1 MANQKCRKRNTVPE
15 GLIKIAFDN
24 EQVIGEN
31 YKVKVKVSWNL
42 VKSSVIT
49 SKAYFKITDSDI
61 QGFAA
66 IKPKYWLFNTN
77 NDVPLIMESLNEQRD
92 IFRETRNGFIKKRVQ
107 LLERKQKIK
116 PLAKKCTDEVDKLVE
131 R

>member
-15 GLIKIAFDN
+15 GLIKIVFDN

-61 QGFAA
+61 QGFAD

>member
-1 MANQKCRKRNTVPE
+1 M
-15 GLIKIAFDN
+15 
-24 EQVIGEN
+24 
-31 YKVKVKVSWNL
+31 

-49 SKAYFKITDSDI
+49 NKAYFKITDSDI
-61 QGFAA
+61 QGFADM
-66 IKPKYWLFNTN
+66 KPKYWLFNTN
-77 NDVPLIMESLNEQRD
+77 NDVPLIMESLNEQRN

-116 PLAKKCTDEVDKLVE
+116 PLEKKGKDEADKLVE

>member
-1 MANQKCRKRNTVPE
+1 M
-15 GLIKIAFDN
+15 
-24 EQVIGEN
+24 
-31 YKVKVKVSWNL
+31 

-61 QGFAA
+61 QGFAD

-77 NDVPLIMESLNEQRD
+77 NDVPLIMESLNEQRN
-92 IFRETRNGFIKKRVQ
+92 IFRETRNGFAKKRVQ

-116 PLAKKCTDEVDKLVE
+116 PLAKKCTDKVDKLVE